1 MDELAKKKR
10 MKELV
15 VGLLED
21 SQEIMISKIDHA
33 LNSGLINVE
42 DWDGTYIEPK
52 CIGKALLESEAD
64 SYNYSGKGTTHE
76 RKVKKQV
83 KNLRNVV

>member
-1 MDELAKKKR
+1 MDKLAKRTR

-15 VGLLED
+15 IGLLKD
-21 SQEIMISKIDHA
+21 SHELMTSKIDHA
-33 LNSGLINVE
+33 LNSGLIDVD

-64 SYNYSGKGTTHE
+64 SYNYSGKGTSHE

-83 KNLRNVV
+83 KNIRRVV